1 MNQPAKKIIWP
12 EVLPRA
18 GNRRLEKL
26 ESVSPWFEIY
36 KVSEGVFAVL
46 EPSHAEEVIS
56 YFILGSERAVLL
68 DTGMGIANLQA
79 EVERLADLP
88 VIVVASHGH
97 YDHIG
102 DNHRYTEVWAFD
114 SDSDVD
120 RIEQG
125 KTREACV
132 EYMDPDL
139 YLELP
144 PDFDP
149 ATYEIRP
156 SLVTRRLQHLEVI
169 DLGGRSLTVHH
180 TPGHTEG
187 SICLMD
193 SRDNLLFT
201 GDTLYPGMLFAHF
214 EESDF
219 AVYQKSIQYL
229 VGLLPQVNHLCP
241 SHNEAY
247 VEKTVLVRV
256 QAAFEQIVAD
266 AVPFETEGNV
276 RVYHFDGFGLM
287 VPAE

>member
-1 MNQPAKKIIWP
+1 MMWP
-12 EVLPRA
+12 DVLPRA

-36 KVSEGVFAVL
+36 TVSEGVFAVL
-46 EPSHAEEVIS
+46 EPSHTEEVMS
-56 YFILGSERAVLL
+56 YLILGNERAVLL
-68 DTGMGIANLQA
+68 DTGMGIGNIQT
-79 EVERLADLP
+79 EVERLTDLP
-88 VIVVASHGH
+88 VIVVVSHGH

-102 DNHRYTEVWAFD
+102 DNHRFREGWAFD
-114 SDSDVD
+114 NDIEVA

-132 EYMDPDL
+132 EYMEPGL

-144 PDFDP
+144 PGFDP

-156 SLVTRRLQHLEVI
+156 SRVTRRLQHLEVI

-180 TPGHTEG
+180 TPGHTKG

-201 GDTLYPGMLFAHF
+201 GDTFYPGMMFAHF
-214 EESDF
+214 EDSDF
-219 AVYQKSIQYL
+219 AAYQKSIYYL
-229 VGLLPQVNHLCP
+229 MDLLPRVNHLCP

-247 VEKTVLVRV
+247 VDKTVLVRV
-256 QAAFEQIVAD
+256 QAAFEQIIDETA
-266 AVPFETEGNV
+266 PFEADGNV
-276 RVYHFDGFGLM
+276 RTYRFDGFGLM
-287 VPAE
+287 VPE